1 MAHPTRLA
9 VAGTGLIGL
18 RHVEAILKA
27 DGVELAGVME
37 PNPEVRAHAEALGAK
52 GYASL
57 DELLSEGG
65 ADGVIVAVPN
75 QLHEQVAGTCI
86 DAGLPVL
93 VEKPLTD
100 DVAAGERLLARAGE
114 AGVAVLTGHHRR
126 HNPLIRKALEIVR
139 SGELGALSTVQAQT
153 WFLKPDDYF
162 DAEWRRKKG
171 AGPVYLNLIHDIDL
185 LQALCGPVARVHA
198 MESNA
203 VRGNEV
209 EETAV
214 VLLRFASG
222 LLGTVN
228 VSDAA
233 AAPWSWELTA
243 RENAHYPATAEN
255 CYWIGGT
262 RGSLALPNLAVWHHT
277 DDRGWWGPIGF
288 TKPIFSFEDPLVLQA
303 AHFGAVIRGE
313 EAPIV
318 SGADGLSALKVI
330 EAVKLSAATGSS
342 VDLDDVSRDG
352 V

>member
-1 MAHPTRLA
+1 MSDRVRIA
-9 VAGTGLIGL
+9 VIGAGLIGY
-18 RHVEAILKA
+18 RHIAAVRHAK
-27 DGVELAGVME
+27 GVELAGFVE
-37 PNPEVRAHAEALGAK
+37 PDEATRARGEATGATGFASLEAL
-52 GYASL
+52 
-57 DELLSEGG
+57 LSSGG

-75 QLHEQVAGTCI
+75 QIHEVVASDCI

-100 DVAAGERLLARAGE
+100 DISSGERLLRKARE
-114 AGVAVLTGHHRR
+114 AGIPVLTGHHRR

-139 SGELGALSTVQAQT
+139 SGDLGQLSTVQAQT
-153 WFLKPDDYF
+153 WFLKPDRYF
-162 DAEWRRKKG
+162 DVGWRRKKG

-185 LQALCGPVARVHA
+185 LQAFCGPVATVQA

-203 VRGNEV
+203 VRGYEV

-214 VLLRFASG
+214 ILLRFASG

-262 RGSLALPNLAVWHHT
+262 RGSLALPNLAVWQYQ
-277 DDRGWWGPIGF
+277 DDDGWWGPIGF
-288 TKPIFSFEDPLVLQA
+288 TKPIFSFEDPLVLQVEQFA
-303 AHFGAVIRGE
+303 AVIRND
-313 EAPIV
+313 EAPLV
-318 SGADGLSALKVI
+318 SGEDGLSALRVI
-330 EAVKLSAATGSS
+330 EAVKLSAASGQS
-342 VDLDDVSRDG
+342 VDVEGARG
-352 V
+352 